1 MKAAEKSVA
10 KARAAA
16 KQEKRKKTRM
26 LKKASNLSATDL
38 ERIAVLKRTGLWD
51 PSTSGPPQPD
61 HMCTRPSTSLGSASS
76 SAMALPAAHAI
87 GLDAERTAAQRRGDD
102 EAGEDS
108 GCDMRD
114 LEDDA

>member
-1 MKAAEKSVA
+1 MKAAQKSVA

-16 KQEKRKKTRM
+16 KQEKRKKTRL

-38 ERIAVLKRTGLWD
+38 EQIAVLKPTGLWD

-61 HMCTRPSTSLGSASS
+61 QMCTRPSTPTGSASS
-76 SAMALPAAHAI
+76 SAIALPAAHAI
-87 GLDAERTAAQRRGDD
+87 GHDAGLTAARRSGD

-108 GCDMRD
+108 DHDMRD